1 MKYLFDT
8 DHLSILQRRT
18 GYAYVNLLARI
29 SQQSLSE
36 FAVSIVSFHEQ
47 TLGAHAYLNRVS
59 DVEKLIQGY
68 DRLELI
74 LSHFKVLT
82 VLPFDRAAAKRFSD
96 LLAQQVRG
104 TTMDLRIA
112 AIALSRDLT
121 LLTRNQRD
129 FVKVPGLKLEDWT
142 IAPEGE

>member
-18 GYAYVNLLARI
+18 GDAYVNLLARI
-29 SQQSLSE
+29 GQHSLSD

-47 TLGAHAYLNRVS
+47 TLGAHSYLNRVS

-68 DRLELI
+68 DRLGLI
-74 LSHFKVLT
+74 LSHFKILT
-82 VLPFDRAAAKRFSD
+82 VLPFDRAAAKQFSD

-104 TTMDLRIA
+104 PTMDLRIA
-112 AIALSRDLT
+112 SITLSRDLT

-129 FVKVPGLKLEDWT
+129 FVKVPGLNLEDWT
-142 IAPEGE
+142 IGP